1 MRVVLSLL
9 TLLVLSA
16 CTYLTPHKIEI
27 QQGNFISREAFE
39 RVKVGMSKAEVRTT
53 LGTPLLQDVFH
64 NNRWDYY
71 FSHDRYGGFAQM
83 SRVNEQRRITLIF
96 ENDKLARIE
105 GDIGALPTEK
115 IEQNEK
121 ADKVDKADK
130 AGKADE
136 KK

>member
-1 MRVVLSLL
+1 MRVAFSLL
-9 TLLVLSA
+9 MLLALSA

-39 RVKVGMSKAEVRTT
+39 RVKVGMTKAEARTA

-71 FSHDRYGGFAQM
+71 FSHDRYGGFAKM
-83 SRVNEQRRITLIF
+83 ARVNEQRRITLIF
-96 ENDKLARIE
+96 ESDKLAKIE
-105 GDIGALPTEK
+105 GDVSALPSEK
-115 IEQNEK
+115 IE
-121 ADKVDKADK
+121 A
-130 AGKADE
+130 